1 MTKKKKQTYT
11 VHYSISGI
19 YDVDVEATN
28 AEEALNLAED
38 TITDEWYKDAQ
49 FDMDC
54 FQVTDEKGDVVWG
67 MS

>member
-1 MTKKKKQTYT
+1 MTKEQKQIYT

-19 YDVDVEATN
+19 YDVDVEATSV
-28 AEEALNLAED
+28 EEALNLAED

-49 FDMDC
+49 FDMDAC
-54 FQVTDEKGDVVWG
+54 QVTDENGDVVWG